1 MGRQLCKLNGV
12 AVNRKISRRGNGA
25 KNEDKEDGFGCILLG
40 SGREFE
46 ARLEAGS

>member
-12 AVNRKISRRGNGA
+12 AVNRKVSRRGSGA
-25 KNEDKEDGFGCILLG
+25 KNEDKEDGFGCILRG

-46 ARLEAGS
+46 ARLEAGT